1 MNKLIDIDKG
11 LKQLYLDLVTN
22 ELNSDKKKSSV
33 SAIPIVCNNCGWG
46 GTLRK
51 VIINGEKKY
60 LCSRCYKKLE
70 QTENEK
76 SS

>member
-1 MNKLIDIDKG
+1 MNKLIDIDRA
-11 LKQLYLDLVTN
+11 LKQTYLDLVMN

-33 SAIPIVCNNCGWG
+33 SATPVVCVGCGWE

-60 LCSRCYKKLE
+60 LCPRCYKKFLE
-70 QTENEK
+70 EK
-76 SS
+76 Q